1 MYNLTENNNAHKNVN
16 GAAAKADLQP
26 GEKVFTVILFA
37 VTAFLFYRSILLW
50 QTAPGISGPAML
62 PLLSSG
68 LAALLLAASIAVNIW
83 KTTPVS
89 GKNLTFPQ
97 KTSIVLVYLFSK
109 NVVITII
116 FIFAYCVL
124 LNFRVSFYLSSALF
138 LWGLMSFLAK
148 GGFVKNIIWTAMVLA
163 FIAVVFGMLFSVVMP

>member
-1 MYNLTENNNAHKNVN
+1 MTENNNAHKNVN
-16 GAAAKADLQP
+16 AAAAKADLQP

-89 GKNLTFPQ
+89 GTNLTFPQ

>member
-1 MYNLTENNNAHKNVN
+1 MTENNNAHKNVN
-16 GAAAKADLQP
+16 AAAAKADLQP

>member
-1 MYNLTENNNAHKNVN
+1 MTENNNAHKNVN